1 METELGFFLTAFVSL
16 FALLDP
22 IGVAPIFVF
31 MTPAN
36 SAAEKKSMALRACLF
51 VFCVLVFFAATGSVI
66 FRFLGITMGAFRI
79 AGGLI
84 LLKISLDM
92 IEARVSPARHTLRE
106 DEEGRL
112 KEDVAIVPLGVPL
125 LAGPGSISGVIVLMS
140 RASSLL
146 TQSLVFLAIGLNVL
160 VAYSVLR
167 HASRI
172 GELLGET
179 GQGVFIR
186 IMGLLLAAI
195 SVEFILSGI
204 QVYFGRG

>member
-1 METELGFFLTAFVSL
+1 MKSELAFFLTAFVSL
-16 FALLDP
+16 FALLDA
-22 IGVAPIFVF
+22 IGVVPIFVF

-36 SAAEKKSMALRACLF
+36 TPAQRKSMAGRACWF
-51 VFCVLVFFAATGSVI
+51 VFLLLTFFALTGSI
-66 FRFLGITMGAFRI
+66 LFHFLGITVGAFRI

-84 LLKISLDM
+84 LLKISLEM
-92 IEARVSPARHTLRE
+92 IEARISPSRHTSKE

-112 KEDVAIVPLGVPL
+112 KENVAILPLGIPL

-140 RASSLL
+140 RADTL
-146 TQSLVFLAIGLNVL
+146 
-160 VAYSVLR
+160 VLR
-167 HASRI
+167 SVVLIAIALNALLAYLLLRNASRI
-172 GELLGET
+172 SGLLKET

-204 QVYFGRG
+204 REYFCKG